1 MHVKENM
8 LRTNKIVT
16 HAFHKVNARRIL
28 KQLVQIVVNLN
39 YYTII
44 LPVGQQCVCG
54 GQKFVDLSR
63 T

>member
-1 MHVKENM
+1 MHVKENV

-16 HAFHKVNARRIL
+16 HAFHKVNARRIF

-39 YYTII
+39 YYTIFC
-44 LPVGQQCVCG
+44 VGQE
-54 GQKFVDLSR
+54 FADLSR